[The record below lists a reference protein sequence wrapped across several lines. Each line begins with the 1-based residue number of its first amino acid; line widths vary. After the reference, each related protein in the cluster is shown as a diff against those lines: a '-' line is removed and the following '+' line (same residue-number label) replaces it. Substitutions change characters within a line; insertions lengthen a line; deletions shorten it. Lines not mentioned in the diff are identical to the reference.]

1 MTTLTKWAVAAA
13 VLALALIVALLPR
26 DSDTAPTK
34 AAEDLVPG
42 RAKAALAAC
51 PQGTGEVPQLR
62 GVSAECLGDGS
73 TADLGT
79 ALAGRATLVNVWAT
93 WCAPCKTELPVLNA
107 YAAQPGAAGVLTV
120 QVASRASDGLEL
132 LAALGVHLPAVY
144 DGDGETGP
152 IRKALKV
159 PPSLPASYLVTA
171 DGQVR
176 FISNPRLFENT
187 DQVRLAVEGAH
198 E

>member
-13 VLALALIVALLPR
+13 VLVLALIVALLPR
-26 DSDTAPTK
+26 DDGTAPAT
-34 AAEDLVPG
+34 ATEDLGPA
-42 RAKAALAAC
+42 RAKAALTAC

-107 YAAQPGAAGVLTV
+107 YAAQPGATPVLTV
-120 QVASRASDGLEL
+120 QVASGASDGLEL

-144 DGDGETGP
+144 DGKGDTGP

-176 FISNPRLFENT
+176 FITNPRLFENT
-187 DQVRLAVEGAH
+187 DQVRLAVEGIR
-198 E
+198 